1 MVTNEVVNLTTFIV
15 SYNKLSSSVILK
27 GGGGDPGR
35 LRQGWHKATAGRGI
49 ND

>member
-27 GGGGDPGR
+27 VGGGPWEA
-35 LRQGWHKATAGRGI
+35 QAGVA
-49 ND
+49 